1 MAIQVRRG
9 NYADF
14 DPDKMLPG
22 EWATATSGDPNA
34 DDGMAV
40 YMCFKAGKVK
50 RMATYDDMKQNIE
63 DATSDV
69 ADDVA
74 EQLEENINEAIQLAQ
89 SASSAANSA
98 AEKANSASQLAQ
110 SASSAANSAASAAQE
125 AAQEAQ
131 NAADNVK
138 NDFYGARSSFP
149 GTGETKKLYVD
160 NTVNPAEIYIWNSGY
175 RRAGG
180 SEAFDVDGSI
190 SDTD

>member
-74 EQLEENINEAIQLAQ
+74 EQLEENINSIIERKEVFIYEIL
-89 SASSAANSA
+89 SA
-98 AEKANSASQLAQ
+98 
-110 SASSAANSAASAAQE
+110 
-125 AAQEAQ
+125 
-131 NAADNVK
+131 
-138 NDFYGARSSFP
+138 
-149 GTGETKKLYVD
+149 GTGS
-160 NTVNPAEIYIWNSGY
+160 PQASGLM
-175 RRAGG
+175 
-180 SEAFDVDGSI
+180 
-190 SDTD
+190 

>member
-74 EQLEENINEAIQLAQ
+74 EQLEESINEAT
-89 SASSAANSA
+89 
-98 AEKANSASQLAQ
+98 QLAQ